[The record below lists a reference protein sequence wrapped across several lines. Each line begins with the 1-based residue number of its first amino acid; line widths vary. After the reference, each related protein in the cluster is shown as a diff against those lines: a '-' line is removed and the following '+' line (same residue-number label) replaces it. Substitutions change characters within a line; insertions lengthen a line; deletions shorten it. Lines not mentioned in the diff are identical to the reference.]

1 MPETDKHEYVT
12 NIDSVDRNNTVDSN
26 SLDYNTR
33 MHDFYNNMVNFD
45 SQQNPTIPNLYNIRN
60 LSLCKNANDPHCFV
74 HKTMRSTQISHPTW
88 KIRGAT

>member
-12 NIDSVDRNNTVDSN
+12 NIDSVDRNNTV
-26 SLDYNTR
+26 
-33 MHDFYNNMVNFD
+33 D